1 MHGISATTRARFGSI
16 FGAALLAALVPVAG
30 ASAAVVH
37 VVHAFAGGS
46 GGGNPGASLV
56 PGRHG
61 MLYGTTG
68 SGGADGCGHGCGTV
82 FSLARDGTLSVLHA
96 FQPDGDGIDPVALV
110 RDGAGNLYG
119 VTVQGG
125 DGTDCPVVISGC
137 GTLFKIAPNGT
148 ETILHAFQG
157 GTDGTFPYGL
167 NIDGAGN
174 LYGVTGLGGFKK
186 HNRGF
191 GTVFEMTAGGAYSV
205 LYAFQGGTDGL
216 TPSGNLARDGAG
228 NLYGATT
235 DAGAP
240 THGTVFKLT
249 PGGVKTTLHAFGGN
263 PDGSGPQA
271 GVVIDGAGK
280 LYGTTTG
287 GGASG
292 HGAVFKVD
300 AEGTESVLYSF
311 AGGADGGS
319 PEAGVILDGAGNL
332 YGDTY
337 LGGTGGC
344 PNGCGVIFAIAPG
357 GTETTLVSLG
367 KRDGGYPGSNLFLNA
382 NGLLFGTTSGMGPDG
397 LGTVF
402 RLPGL

>member
-1 MHGISATTRARFGSI
+1 MHDISATTRARFGSI

-30 ASAAVVH
+30 ASAAAVH

-46 GGGNPGASLV
+46 GGSNPGATLV

-125 DGTDCPVVISGC
+125 SGADCLSGC

-157 GTDGTFPYGL
+157 GIDGSSPYGL

-174 LYGVTGLGGFKK
+174 LYGVTGFGGFKK
-186 HNRGF
+186 HDRGF
-191 GTVFEMTAGGAYSV
+191 GTVFEMTAGGTYSV
-205 LYAFQGGTDGL
+205 LYAFQGGIDGQL
-216 TPSGNLARDGAG
+216 PSGNLARDDAG
-228 NLYGATT
+228 NLYGATI
-235 DAGAP
+235 DNA
-240 THGTVFKLT
+240 GTVFKLT
-249 PGGVKTTLHAFGGN
+249 PGGVKTTLHAFGGLN
-263 PDGSGPQA
+263 DGSGPGA
-271 GVVIDGAGK
+271 GVVIDGAGN
-280 LYGTTTG
+280 LYGTTTS
-287 GGASG
+287 GGATG
-292 HGAVFKVD
+292 HGTVFKVD

-311 AGGADGGS
+311 AGGADGSS

-344 PNGCGVIFAIAPG
+344 PNGCGVVFAITPD

-367 KRDGGYPGSNLFLNA
+367 KRDGGYPGANLFLNA
-382 NGLLFGTTSGMGPDG
+382 NGLLFGTASGMGPDG
-397 LGTVF
+397 FGTVF
-402 RLPGL
+402 RLRGL